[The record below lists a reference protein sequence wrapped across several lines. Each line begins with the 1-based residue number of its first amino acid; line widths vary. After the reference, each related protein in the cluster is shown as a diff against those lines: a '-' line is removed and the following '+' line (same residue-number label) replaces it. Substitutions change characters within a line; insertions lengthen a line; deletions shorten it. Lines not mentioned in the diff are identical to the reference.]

1 MVCAHLLSGDM
12 GMRTGNLEIELM
24 KAKTEANRWRRI
36 STMLFDAIHD
46 PEARD
51 KAIETYL
58 NHAFPDDE

>member
-1 MVCAHLLSGDM
+1 M

-58 NHAFPDDE
+58 NYAFPDDDQ